1 MGETQPA
8 VIEQPR
14 GIALYHR
21 IPPDIGGYVL
31 ALTLWSACLPLV
43 DELDA
48 VGVVAYCPVVRERRR
63 SAARGTV
70 ETRTPAFGGYVWIE
84 NRTVHIP
91 DRVAAKFRWFY
102 RGDGYYWFSDGTID
116 SMRDLEA
123 SWPILRP
130 GADDRARLAKGAEI
144 EVIAGPFQG
153 HAGLVQSDSGARVK
167 VSLGG
172 FLIDLPPFMVQP
184 K

>member
-1 MGETQPA
+1 MGDMQPA

-31 ALTLWSACLPLV
+31 ALTLWSYCLPLV

-48 VGVVAYCPVVRERRR
+48 VGVVAYCPVVREWRR
-63 SAARGTV
+63 SAKRGT
-70 ETRTPAFGGYVWIE
+70 EKTRTPAFGGYVWIR

-123 SWPILRP
+123 SWPIV
-130 GADDRARLAKGAEI
+130 
-144 EVIAGPFQG
+144 VIAGPFQG
-153 HAGLVQSDSGARVK
+153 HAGIVTSDSGARVK

-184 K
+184 INSPIGAK